1 MLQVLVSR
9 KIAVAESICSF
20 ELQALDGAALPPFTA
35 GAHIDVHTPAGVTRQ
50 YSLCNH
56 PEERHRYVIGV
67 LKDPQS
73 RGGSQAMHEQ
83 IEQGQT
89 LTISEPRNLFPL
101 AADGKKHLLFAGGIG
116 ITPMLAMAHE
126 LSQRGVDFELHY
138 SFRARANAAFLD
150 VLAEAPFAHQV
161 TLHDNGSNPAAKLDA
176 PAVLSNPV
184 PGVHLYVCG
193 PLGFMDYV
201 LSTAASQGWP
211 AEQTHREFFSAAP
224 IEHDGDQ
231 PFEVEL
237 AKSGQT
243 FLIPADRTVFE
254 VLDEAGIEIE
264 TSCEQGICGACITR
278 VLQGTPDHRD
288 QFMTDKEHAVNDRFT
303 PCCSRAKTP
312 RLVLDL

>member
-9 KIAVAESICSF
+9 KIPVADGICSF
-20 ELQALDGAALPPFTA
+20 ELQAPDGSALPPFTA

-56 PEERHRYVIGV
+56 PEERHRYLIGV

-83 IEQGQT
+83 LEQGQA
-89 LTISEPRNLFPL
+89 LTIGEPRNLFPL
-101 AADGKKHLLFAGGIG
+101 AEDGKKHLLFAGGIG
-116 ITPMLAMAHE
+116 ITPMLAMAYE

-150 VLAEAPFAHQV
+150 VLSNAPFASQV
-161 TLHDNGSNPAAKLDA
+161 TLYDNAACAKLDA
-176 PAVLSNPV
+176 PTVLAQPEA
-184 PGVHLYVCG
+184 GVHLYVCG
-193 PLGFMDYV
+193 PSGFMDHV
-201 LSTAASQGWP
+201 LNTAAAQGWP

-224 IEHDGDQ
+224 VEHDGDQ

-237 AKSGQT
+237 AKSGQV
-243 FLIPADRTVFE
+243 FHIPVDRSVFE

-264 TSCEQGICGACITR
+264 TSCEQGICGACVTR

-288 QFMTDKEHAVNDRFT
+288 QFMTDKEHALNDRFT

-312 RLVLDL
+312 RLLLDL

>member
-9 KIAVAESICSF
+9 KIPVADGIYSF
-20 ELQALDGAALPPFTA
+20 ELQAPDGSALPPFTA

-56 PEERHRYVIGV
+56 PEERHRYLIGV

-83 IEQGQT
+83 LEQGQT

-101 AADGKKHLLFAGGIG
+101 AEDGKKHLLFAGGIG
-116 ITPMLAMAHE
+116 ITPMLAMAYE
-126 LSQRGVDFELHY
+126 LSQRSVDFELHY
-138 SFRARANAAFLD
+138 SFRASANAAFLD
-150 VLAEAPFAHQV
+150 VLTRAPFASQV
-161 TLHDNGSNPAAKLDA
+161 TLYDNAACAKLDA
-176 PAVLSNPV
+176 PAVLAQPEA
-184 PGVHLYVCG
+184 GVHLYVCG
-193 PLGFMDYV
+193 PSGFMDHV
-201 LSTAASQGWP
+201 LNAAAAQGWP

-224 IEHDGDQ
+224 VEHDGDQ

-237 AKSGQT
+237 AKSGQV
-243 FLIPADRTVFE
+243 FHIPADRSVFE

-264 TSCEQGICGACITR
+264 TSCEQGICGACVTR

-288 QFMTDKEHAVNDRFT
+288 QFMTDKEHALNDRFT

-312 RLVLDL
+312 RLLLDL

>member
-9 KIAVAESICSF
+9 KASVAEGICSF
-20 ELQALDGAALPPFTA
+20 ELQALDGAPLPPFTA

-50 YSLCNH
+50 YSLCNP

-83 IEQGQT
+83 LQQGQS

-101 AADGKKHLLFAGGIG
+101 AENGKKHLLFAGGIG
-116 ITPMLAMAHE
+116 ITPMLAMAYE

-138 SFRARANAAFLD
+138 SFRAQANAAFFD
-150 VLAEAPFAHQV
+150 VVNEAPFASQV
-161 TLHDNGSNPAAKLDA
+161 VLYDNAATPAAKLDA
-176 PAVLSNPV
+176 ACVLAQPEA
-184 PGVHLYVCG
+184 GVHLYVCG
-193 PLGFMDYV
+193 PTGFMDYV
-201 LSTAASQGWP
+201 LSTAAAQGWP
-211 AEQTHREFFSAAP
+211 AEQVHREFFSAAP
-224 IEHDGDQ
+224 VEHDADQ

-237 AKSGQT
+237 AKSGLT
-243 FLIPADRTVFE
+243 FHIPADRSVFE

-264 TSCEQGICGACITR
+264 TSCEQGICGACVTR

-288 QFMTDKEHAVNDRFT
+288 QFMTDKEHALNDRFT

-312 RLVLDL
+312 RLLLDL

>member
-9 KIAVAESICSF
+9 KIPVADGICSF
-20 ELQALDGAALPPFTA
+20 ELQALDGSALPAFTA

-56 PEERHRYVIGV
+56 PEERHRYLIGV

-83 IEQGQT
+83 LEQGQT
-89 LTISEPRNLFPL
+89 LTIGEPRNLFPL
-101 AADGKKHLLFAGGIG
+101 AEDGRKHLLFAGGIG
-116 ITPMLAMAHE
+116 ITPMLAMAYE

-138 SFRARANAAFLD
+138 SFRASANAAFLD
-150 VLAEAPFAHQV
+150 VLSNAPFASQV
-161 TLHDNGSNPAAKLDA
+161 TLYDNAACAKLDA
-176 PAVLSNPV
+176 PAVLAQPQA
-184 PGVHLYVCG
+184 GVHLYVCG
-193 PLGFMDYV
+193 PSGFMDHV
-201 LSTAASQGWP
+201 LNTAAAQGWP

-224 IEHDGDQ
+224 VEHDGDQ

-237 AKSGQT
+237 AKSGQV
-243 FLIPADRTVFE
+243 FHIPVDRSVFE

-264 TSCEQGICGACITR
+264 TSCEQGICGACVTR

-288 QFMTDKEHAVNDRFT
+288 QFMTDKEHALNDRFT

-312 RLVLDL
+312 RLLLDL

>member
-9 KIAVAESICSF
+9 KVLVADGICSF
-20 ELQALDGAALPPFTA
+20 ELQSLDGSPLPQFSA

-56 PEERHRYVIGV
+56 PEERHRYLIGV

-83 IEQGQT
+83 LEQGQT

-101 AADGKKHLLFAGGIG
+101 AAEGKKHLLFAGGIG
-116 ITPMLAMAHE
+116 ITPMLAMAYE

-138 SFRARANAAFLD
+138 SFRANASAAFLD
-150 VLAEAPFAHQV
+150 VLNEAPFASQV
-161 TLHDNGSNPAAKLDA
+161 KLYNNAAAPAAMLDA
-176 PAVLSNPV
+176 PAVLATPET
-184 PGVHLYVCG
+184 GVHLYVCG
-193 PLGFMDYV
+193 PIGYMEYV
-201 LSTAASQGWP
+201 LNSAAAQGWP

-224 IEHDGDQ
+224 VEHDGDQ

-243 FLIPADRTVFE
+243 FHIPADRTVFE

-264 TSCEQGICGACITR
+264 TSCEQGICGSCVTR

-288 QFMTDKEHAVNDRFT
+288 QFMTDKEHAANDRFT
-303 PCCSRAKTP
+303 PCCSRSKSP

>member
-20 ELQALDGAALPPFTA
+20 ELCSLNGEPLPPFTA
-35 GAHIDVHTPAGVTRQ
+35 GAHIDVQTPNGATRQ

-83 IEQGQT
+83 VEQGQT
-89 LTISEPRNLFPL
+89 LTIGEPRNLFPL

-116 ITPMLAMAHE
+116 ITPMLAMAYE

-138 SFRARANAAFLD
+138 SFRAQTSAAFLD
-150 VLAEAPFAHQV
+150 VLAEAPFARHV
-161 TLHDNGSNPAAKLDA
+161 RLHEDAAATQLDA
-176 PAVLSNPV
+176 ATVLAAPT
-184 PGVHLYVCG
+184 PGTHLYVCG
-193 PLGFMDYV
+193 PSGFMNYV

-211 AEQTHREFFSAAP
+211 AEQTHREFFAAAP
-224 IEHDGDQ
+224 VEHDGDQ

-237 AKSGQT
+237 ASSGQT
-243 FLIPADRTVFE
+243 FHIPADRSVFE